1 MADGDFNPSELFG
14 DLEEQE
20 TNPGDQ
26 EKRLFL
32 KDIRSMLYAFGD
44 VESPLPETVAVLE
57 EIAVQYI
64 IDMSRRALETG
75 RVGKITVEDV
85 AYLVRKESRKFSRA
99 KELLLVSEELKR
111 ARKAFKDDEFNIAR

>member
-1 MADGDFNPSELFG
+1 MHAIWFDFLLS
-14 DLEEQE
+14 
-20 TNPGDQ
+20 
-26 EKRLFL
+26 FL
-32 KDIRSMLYAFGD
+32 VRSMLYAFGD

-75 RVGKITVEDV
+75 RVGKITVEDI

>member
-20 TNPGDQ
+20 TNSGDQ

-64 IDMSRRALETG
+64 IDMQLG
-75 RVGKITVEDV
+75 LNVEPV
-85 AYLVRKESRKFSRA
+85 APGSNSNYSSQT
-99 KELLLVSEELKR
+99 
-111 ARKAFKDDEFNIAR
+111 